1 MIPTLVTGAGVLA
14 LLVAERERL
23 SRKGWFKAVASIGFI
38 WLALSDGSPETVA
51 GRLILVGLVLS
62 FIGDMALVRE
72 DGFLVGLIAF
82 ALAHVAYTAAFV
94 ATGFNPW
101 FAVPAAVATVFLF
114 RVIRRW
120 LNWKVPRWMERPVL
134 SYMVLISIMMVAAS
148 GTTNGRIFVGAGLF
162 YLSDLAVARNRF
174 IDDTFGNK
182 LFGLPLYYAGQLILA
197 TVVT

>member
-1 MIPTLVTGAGVLA
+1 MQGSWRFSSQNENGCLGKAGSRPSPRSA
-14 LLVAERERL
+14 SSGWL
-23 SRKGWFKAVASIGFI
+23 SRTGHQKPWQADSFSF
-38 WLALSDGSPETVA
+38 
-51 GRLILVGLVLS
+51 GLVLS

-197 TVVT
+197 TVVA